1 MRPVKLLQ
9 LILAALLVAS
19 VAPAHDMV
27 HEALAGPHRLTVYLN
42 PHAVTA
48 GVVEVA
54 ARAESG
60 NVAEMRFALTNVDA
74 SPGEPAF
81 ATATALPVEGDPT
94 LFRSSL
100 AIPSQATWRID
111 IHASGE
117 GGSGGFSIPVAAAA
131 PFGGLAKGMGRLA
144 AVAAW
149 VLFTVCVLAVLRWF
163 SRASSRTRRKLLPVS
178 AAVASPWL
186 LLGLSDG
193 LLETVFY
200 HPAVYQRAY
209 QTVAIHPSVDE
220 DGVLGLELTD
230 PGWVKFRRFDD
241 LVLDHGHPMHLYAL
255 RLPELDRVFH
265 LHPEELRPGV
275 FSREL
280 PDMPAGRYQL
290 VADIVHSTGLWE
302 APQGELELVAAIRAD
317 GVFQHDD
324 SGGAGHGISEARFD
338 RNSFELADGHRMIWE
353 KPERSLRAGDPLRLN
368 FRLEDSE
375 GRLAPDIELYMG
387 MLGHSVILRHD
398 RSSFAHVH
406 PTGSVS
412 MASIK
417 VLSNSPENAGR
428 HHHGTPDLEAKV
440 AFPYAF
446 PKAGRYRLIVQ
457 MKHGGRVDTGFFDT
471 EVARR

>member
-1 MRPVKLLQ
+1 MRPVQLLQ
-9 LILAALLVAS
+9 LVFSALLAAS
-19 VAPAHDMV
+19 VAHAHDMV

-42 PHAVTA
+42 PHAVTT
-48 GVVEVA
+48 GIVEVA

-60 NVAEMRFALTNVDA
+60 GVADMRFALTNVDA

-100 AIPSQATWRID
+100 AIPSQATWRVD
-111 IHASGE
+111 IQAAGE
-117 GGSGGFSIPVAAAA
+117 SGSGGFSIPVAAAA
-131 PFGGLAKGMGRLA
+131 PFGGLAKGIVRLA
-144 AVAAW
+144 AIGAW
-149 VLFTVCVLAVLRWF
+149 VLFTAFVLVALRWLWAGP
-163 SRASSRTRRKLLPVS
+163 SRGRRRLLPVS

-186 LLGLSDG
+186 LLGLSNG
-193 LLETVFY
+193 VLESVFY

-209 QTVAIHPSVDE
+209 QTVAIHPSVSA
-220 DGVLGLELTD
+220 DGVLDLELTD
-230 PGWVKFRRFDD
+230 PGLVKFRRFDD
-241 LVLDHGHPMHLYAL
+241 LVLDHGHPMHMYAL

-265 LHPEELRPGV
+265 LHPEELQPGV

-302 APQGELELVAAIRAD
+302 APQGELELGAAIRAD

-324 SGGAGHGISEARFD
+324 SGGGGHGISEARFD
-338 RNSFELADGHRMIWE
+338 RNSFGLSDGHRMIWE
-353 KPERSLRAGDPLRLN
+353 KPGRALRAGDPLRLN

-417 VLSNSPENAGR
+417 ALSDSPADGA
-428 HHHGTPDLEAKV
+428 HHHHRMPDLEAKV

-446 PKAGRYRLIVQ
+446 PEAGRYRLIVQ
-457 MKHGGRVDTGFFDT
+457 MKHGGRVDTGFFDA